1 MTLTN
6 ISRPNNSTGQDT
18 DVDLNSQDAGESK
31 YRHVYVVIEHEEGK
45 PLPVSLE
52 MLGEARRLMDN
63 FNNKYISNEKVVA
76 IVLGSD
82 IRPLCEELLFF
93 GADAVVY
100 ADSPELKNSRNLIDT
115 KVISSIAKDNS
126 LTKEIS
132 PEYSDHFQ
140 RPRYMFFAA
149 DNIGRQLSSTVMADL
164 ESGLASDI
172 NKLVIEDLEIKH
184 EHKTKGKPVVY
195 KKTLEMYRPDF
206 SGFLWTT
213 ILCLDNRNPAIQRD
227 YHPQACSI
235 IPGVFSPIDRDT
247 KRKGVIVNYAPD
259 IPEED
264 LARVKVLSRRVIKS
278 AVDFDKYR
286 CIVSLGRGIKDS
298 PEDNMKL
305 IERLAHTLNAE
316 IGISL
321 PISKKPYTI
330 SESLSSKYFVPERV
344 IGTSGRKINPLLY
357 VAIGISG
364 AVQHVAGMKDSEFVI
379 SINLD
384 ENAQIKDESDIFIKG
399 RIEEVIPLLIEEIIE
414 QQAKMVM
421 KVKE

>member
-18 DVDLNSQDAGESK
+18 NVDLKSQDIGESK
-31 YRHVYVVIEHEEGK
+31 YRHIYVVIEHEEGK

-63 FNNKYISNEKVVA
+63 FNNKYMSNEKVVA

-82 IRPLCEELLFF
+82 VRPLCEELLFF

-100 ADSPELKNSRNLIDT
+100 ADSPELNSRNLIDT
-115 KVISSIAKDNS
+115 KVISSIAKDKS
-126 LTKEIS
+126 LIKEIS
-132 PEYSDHFQ
+132 PEYYEHFQ

-184 EHKTKGKPVVY
+184 EHKTKGKPIVY

-247 KRKGVIVNYAPD
+247 KRNGVIVNYAPD

-264 LARVKVLSRRVIKS
+264 LARIKVLSRRVIKS
-278 AVDFDKYR
+278 AVDFDKYK

-298 PEDNMKL
+298 PEENMKL
-305 IERLAHTLNAE
+305 VERLAHTLNAE

-344 IGTSGRKINPLLY
+344 IGTSGRKVNPLLY

-379 SINLD
+379 SINVD

-399 RIEEVIPLLIEEIIE
+399 RIEEVIPMLIEEIIE